1 MRLEEEE
8 KRRRLEL
15 FSWFDGDGL
24 FWSVYRF
31 ERARLGIYNILAQR
45 NPSQD
50 SSWIDAIASRWPLC
64 AVVASVLPLH
74 MLMRGGIVGSKAL
87 RCSA

>member
-1 MRLEEEE
+1 MGLEEEE

-15 FSWFDGDGL
+15 FDGDGL